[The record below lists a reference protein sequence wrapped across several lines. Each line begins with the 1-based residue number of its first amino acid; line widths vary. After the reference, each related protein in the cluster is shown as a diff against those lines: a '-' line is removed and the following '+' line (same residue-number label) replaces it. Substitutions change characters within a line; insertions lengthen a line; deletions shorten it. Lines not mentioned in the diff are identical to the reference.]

1 MMIGDYAHFP
11 FMVGAETGGFPR
23 MTTGLQEEE
32 VLESNT
38 YFYDMEGR
46 MLGSG
51 EGILPVSL
59 YKGMKVTLHGDPT
72 LYKVVDWQYHH
83 GYSDERAGLSIVLTA
98 SREEP

>member
-1 MMIGDYAHFP
+1 
-11 FMVGAETGGFPR
+11 
-23 MTTGLQEEE
+23 
-32 VLESNT
+32 
-38 YFYDMEGR
+38 